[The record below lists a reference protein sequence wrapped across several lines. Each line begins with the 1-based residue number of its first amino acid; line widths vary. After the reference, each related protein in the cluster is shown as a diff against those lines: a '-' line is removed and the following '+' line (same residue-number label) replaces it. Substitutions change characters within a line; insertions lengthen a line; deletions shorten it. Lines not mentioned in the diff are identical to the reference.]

1 MYNLYMTTDMTV
13 SQGRAALS
21 AVTARAEFGGE
32 TTYLTKHGHRAAA
45 VVPAASA
52 ELLEQLEDL
61 IDARSVE
68 IALANLDSG
77 KDERVP
83 FVRRSGANPA

>member
-1 MYNLYMTTDMTV
+1 MTSEMTV
-13 SQGRAALS
+13 SQGRADLG

-61 IDARSVE
+61 IDARRVE
-68 IALANLDSG
+68 TALANLNSG
-77 KDERVP
+77 NDERVP
-83 FVRRSGANPA
+83 FVRRTGGKPA